1 MLSGSYNI
9 KFQILV
15 VEVKQCMM
23 GIYLYLYY
31 FVLLIVYDLLG
42 DCGIVKSMFKVY
54 FKRFILI
61 VLLFIDLLFYDI
73 EFLKFMS

>member
-42 DCGIVKSMFKVY
+42 DCGIVKSMWCVKKFIFKN
-54 FKRFILI
+54 R
-61 VLLFIDLLFYDI
+61 
-73 EFLKFMS
+73 